1 MRIVLVTSLER
12 GGPLEQALTLARGLT
27 ARGASVA
34 MVCASPEAAERASAA
49 GASPAVIPL
58 GWPLDLRR
66 AVRVRRFACG
76 ADVVHGHDRR
86 SGLWVR
92 ALPPRRPTAR
102 VYTVHGLPDEY
113 LPPPVG
119 SARPGLRATLAYR
132 CVDAWLSRRADALV
146 VPSVAVARLLEGR
159 LGFPAGRMHVIP
171 NGVPVPAAPVAHG
184 DLVGTISTLDPVK
197 GLDVYLR
204 AAALLARERP
214 GLRFGLFGSGGEAER
229 LRVLAASL
237 GLNGRLE
244 APGHVPADAA
254 LARLRVF
261 VLSSYMEN
269 APMSLLQAMAAGVP
283 VVATAVGGVPEIVS
297 EETAQLVPAGD
308 ERALADAIA
317 RLLDDPGLAHEQA
330 AAARR
335 VVQERFDAGHNA
347 DAMLRLYERVTGGR
361 AA

>member
-12 GGPLEQALTLARGLT
+12 GGPLEQALTLARGLV
-27 ARGASVA
+27 ARGASVG
-34 MVCASPEAAERASAA
+34 MVCACGQAAERAAAA
-49 GASPAVIPL
+49 GATPAVIPL
-58 GWPLDLRR
+58 GWPLDLRG
-66 AVRVRRFACG
+66 AVGVRRFARS
-76 ADVVHGHDRR
+76 AHVVHGHDRR

-92 ALPPRRPTAR
+92 ALPPPRPTAR

-113 LPPPVG
+113 LPPPAGRV
-119 SARPGLRATLAYR
+119 RPGLKATVAYR
-132 CVDAWLSRRADALV
+132 GVDAWLARRADALV
-146 VPSVAVARLLEGR
+146 VPSLAVARLLVGR
-159 LGFPAGRMHVIP
+159 LGFPAERMHVIP
-171 NGVPVPAAPVAHG
+171 NGVPVPAAPVVHG
-184 DLVGTISTLDPVK
+184 DLVGTISTLTPVK

-204 AAALLARERP
+204 AAALVARQRP
-214 GLRFGLFGSGGEAER
+214 DVRFGLFGSGAEADR
-229 LRVLAASL
+229 LRALAGSL

-244 APGHVPADAA
+244 APGHVPADTA

-297 EETAQLVPAGD
+297 ERTAQLVPAGD
-308 ERALADAIA
+308 EDALAAAIT
-317 RLLDDPGLAHEQA
+317 RLLDDPWLAREQA

-335 VVQERFDAGHNA
+335 LVQDRFDASQNA
-347 DAMLRLYERVTGGR
+347 DAMLRLYERL